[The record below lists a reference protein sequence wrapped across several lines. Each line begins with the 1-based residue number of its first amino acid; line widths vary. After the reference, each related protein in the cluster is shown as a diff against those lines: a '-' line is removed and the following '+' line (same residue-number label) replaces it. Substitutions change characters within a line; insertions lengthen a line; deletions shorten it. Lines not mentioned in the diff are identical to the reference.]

1 MADATPYFGI
11 APFVL
16 GMSRELARAAAG
28 KPDSVETSD
37 DDEGASVETWFY
49 DGGEIELEFD
59 PAPEAK
65 LESITAWSDKTTVNG
80 VAIIGCELGDLQRLA
95 KQADIHDLELTDDFA
110 DSGQC
115 WQSEQHGLMFW
126 VAKGKVVKKVTSP
139 MTIKGHKVAASPDN
153 PEYLVETEDGKRAA
167 HKAGSLREA

>member
-28 KPDSVETSD
+28 KPDSIETTR

-59 PAPEAK
+59 PAPDAK
-65 LESITAWSDKTTVNG
+65 LESITAWSDKATVNG
-80 VAIIGCELGDLQRLA
+80 VTIIGCELGELQRLA
-95 KQADIHDLELTDDFA
+95 KQADIHDLALTDDFA

-126 VAKGKVVKKVTSP
+126 AAKGKVVN
-139 MTIKGHKVAASPDN
+139 MTIFPRFDDSGEEPQW
-153 PEYLVETEDGKRAA
+153 PE
-167 HKAGSLREA
+167 